1 MLRKSWIYFKKKRQ
15 FLGSKKF
22 LALTTR
28 ILVSVGC
35 DAVKIQFKIVL
46 KYVKK
51 YIIFNLSDNGNNLQ

>member
-1 MLRKSWIYFKKKRQ
+1 MRQ
-15 FLGSKKF
+15 FLGSKKI
-22 LALTTR
+22 LALTMR

-35 DAVKIQFKIVL
+35 DAVKMQFQIVL